1 MTGKQGHWPKGLKAW
16 KALREHYREDLA
28 QAHLRALFKR
38 DAERYTRFSVEAEGL
53 LLDFSR
59 NLVTRKTMKLLLRLA
74 RECGVEAMRERMFAG
89 EHINATEDR
98 AVLHVALRAD
108 RDDPY
113 FDGDIDAT
121 AAVHEVLD
129 RLDAFVRAVHSGQ
142 YGGHGTGRHF
152 TDVVNIGI
160 GGSDLGIE
168 MAVQALAN
176 YRVQGMRVH
185 CVSNIDGVGLGDVLA
200 RVDPATTLFVICS
213 KTFTTLE
220 TLTNARAARDWFV
233 ERYGAEAVRTHF
245 VGVSTNHAAMDEFG
259 ISPANRFG
267 FWDFVGG
274 RYSLW
279 SAVGLSIALAI
290 GMDNF
295 RALLA
300 GARAIDR
307 HFRDAPPEHNLPVL
321 MGLLSAWNT
330 GFLRCESLAV
340 LPYDSRLARL
350 PAYLQQ
356 LHMESNGKRVQRNG
370 KRVTVDTAPV
380 LWGEPGSNAQH
391 SFYQLLHQGTRNIAV
406 DFIAPVQASGPS
418 QAQHDL
424 ALANMLAQA
433 RALSEGLGADEIR
446 ASLRAGLEPPA
457 PYVAPEQVAE
467 TGAVEVAESAVDS
480 GAVEADEAEDPAAA
494 AEAVAAAAAA
504 ESAAAESAAAEAAA
518 AEAAA
523 AADAAYRARLDAIEA
538 LVPHKVHP
546 GNRPST
552 TLLFRRL
559 DPETLGK
566 LVALYEHKVFV
577 ESVIWNINAFDQW
590 GVELGKKLAG
600 ELAGAVTSPDGFQGG
615 DVSTR
620 GLLDAIARWR

>member
-1 MTGKQGHWPKGLKAW
+1 MSDRPAKWPQGLKAW
-16 KALREHYREDLA
+16 
-28 QAHLRALFKR
+28 RALKAHWR
-38 DAERYTRFSVEAEGL
+38 DELRDKHLKSLFRRNPERFTRFSVEAEGL

-59 NLVTRKTMKLLLRLA
+59 NLVTGKTMRLLLRLA
-74 RECGVEAMRERMFAG
+74 REAGVEAMRERLFAG
-89 EHINATEDR
+89 EHLNSTEDR
-98 AVLHVALRAD
+98 AALHMALRAD

-113 FDGDIDAT
+113 FDGEVDAT

-129 RLDAFVRAVHSGQ
+129 RMDAFVRAVHSGQ
-142 YGGHGTGRHF
+142 YAGHGTKRRF

-168 MAVQALAN
+168 MAVGALAN
-176 YRVQGMRVH
+176 YRVPGIEVH
-185 CVSNIDGVGLGDVLA
+185 CVSNIDGVGLADVLG
-200 RVDPATTLFVICS
+200 RVEPATTLFVVCS

-220 TLTNARAARDWFV
+220 TLTNANAAREWFV
-233 ERYGAEAVRTHF
+233 SRLGAEAVRTHF
-245 VGVSTNHAAMDEFG
+245 VGVSTNHAAMDAFG

-279 SAVGLSIALAI
+279 SAVGLSIALGI
-290 GMDNF
+290 GMDHF

-300 GARAIDR
+300 GGRAMDR
-307 HFRDAPPEHNLPVL
+307 HFRAAPREANLPVL

-330 GFLRCESLAV
+330 GFVGCESLAV
-340 LPYDSRLARL
+340 LPYDSRLARF

-356 LHMESNGKRVQRNG
+356 LHMESNGKRVRRDG
-370 KRVTVDTAPV
+370 RKVGVDTAPV

-391 SFYQLLHQGTRNIAV
+391 SFYQLLHQGTRKVAV
-406 DFIAPVQASGPS
+406 DFLAPVQGSGPS

-424 ALANMLAQA
+424 ALANLLAQA
-433 RALSEGLGADEIR
+433 RALSEGLDHDTVLAELDAKAAEG
-446 ASLRAGLEPPA
+446 
-457 PYVAPEQVAE
+457 PEE
-467 TGAVEVAESAVDS
+467 GR
-480 GAVEADEAEDPAAA
+480 EARLAAA
-494 AEAVAAAAAA
+494 
-504 ESAAAESAAAEAAA
+504 
-518 AEAAA
+518 
-523 AADAAYRARLDAIEA
+523 RALA
-538 LVPHKVHP
+538 PHKVHP

-552 TLLFRRL
+552 TILFRRL

-577 ESVIWNINAFDQW
+577 ESVIWGINPFDQW

-600 ELAGAVTSPDGFQGG
+600 ELAGAVAEPDGFQGG
-615 DVSTR
+615 DASTR

>member
-1 MTGKQGHWPKGLKAW
+1 MSDRPAKWPQGLKAW
-16 KALREHYREDLA
+16 
-28 QAHLRALFKR
+28 RALKAHWR
-38 DAERYTRFSVEAEGL
+38 DELRDKHLKSLFRRNPERFTRFSVEAEGL

-59 NLVTRKTMKLLLRLA
+59 NLVTGKTMRLLLQLA
-74 RECGVEAMRERMFAG
+74 REAGVEPMRERLFAG
-89 EHINATEDR
+89 EHLNSTEDR
-98 AVLHVALRAD
+98 AALHMALRAD

-113 FDGDIDAT
+113 FDGEVDAT

-129 RLDAFVRAVHSGQ
+129 RMDAFVRAVHSGQ
-142 YGGHGTGRHF
+142 YAGHGTKRRF

-168 MAVQALAN
+168 MAVGALAN
-176 YRVQGMRVH
+176 YNVPGIEVH
-185 CVSNIDGVGLGDVLA
+185 CVSNIDGVGLADVLG
-200 RVDPATTLFVICS
+200 RVEPATTLFVVCS

-220 TLTNARAARDWFV
+220 TLTNANAAREWFV
-233 ERYGAEAVRTHF
+233 SRLGAEAVRTHF
-245 VGVSTNHAAMDEFG
+245 VGVSTNHAAMDAFG

-290 GMDNF
+290 GMDHF

-300 GARAIDR
+300 GGRAMDR
-307 HFRDAPPEHNLPVL
+307 HFRAAPPEANLPVL

-330 GFLRCESLAV
+330 GFVGCESLAV
-340 LPYDSRLARL
+340 LPYDSRLARF

-356 LHMESNGKRVQRNG
+356 LHMESNGKRVGRDG
-370 KRVTVDTAPV
+370 RKVGVDTAPV

-391 SFYQLLHQGTRNIAV
+391 SFYQLLHQGTRKVAV
-406 DFIAPVQASGPS
+406 DFLAPVQGSGPS

-424 ALANMLAQA
+424 ALANLLAQA
-433 RALSEGLGADEIR
+433 RALSEGLDQDTVLAE
-446 ASLRAGLEPPA
+446 LEA
-457 PYVAPEQVAE
+457 RTAEGPEE
-467 TGAVEVAESAVDS
+467 GR
-480 GAVEADEAEDPAAA
+480 EARLAAA
-494 AEAVAAAAAA
+494 
-504 ESAAAESAAAEAAA
+504 
-518 AEAAA
+518 
-523 AADAAYRARLDAIEA
+523 RALA
-538 LVPHKVHP
+538 PHKVHP

-552 TLLFRRL
+552 TILFRRL

-577 ESVIWNINAFDQW
+577 ESVIWGINAFDQW

-600 ELAGAVTSPDGFQGG
+600 ELAGAVAEPDGFQGG
-615 DVSTR
+615 DASTR

>member
-1 MTGKQGHWPKGLKAW
+1 MAKKTASWPKGLKAW
-16 KALREHYREDLA
+16 RALREHYRDDIA
-28 QAHLRALFKR
+28 RRHLRTLFKR
-38 DAERYTRFSVEAEGL
+38 DPERFTRFSVEAEGL
-53 LLDFSR
+53 LLDYSR
-59 NLVTRKTMKLLLRLA
+59 NLVTRKTLRLLQRLA
-74 RECGVEAMRERMFAG
+74 AEAGVEAMRERMFAG
-89 EHINATEDR
+89 EHINNTEDR

-113 FDGDIDAT
+113 LDGEFDAT

-129 RLDAFVRAVHSGQ
+129 RMDAFVRAVHSGQ
-142 YGGHGTGRHF
+142 YAGHGTGRRI

-160 GGSDLGIE
+160 GGSDLGIA
-168 MAVQALAN
+168 MAVEALAG
-176 YRVQGMRVH
+176 YAVPGVRVH

-200 RVDPATTLFVICS
+200 RVEPGTTLFVICS

-220 TLTNARAARDWFV
+220 TLTNARAAREWFV
-233 ERYGAEAVRTHF
+233 ERLGAEAVRTHF

-259 ISPANRFG
+259 ISPTNRFG

-300 GARAIDR
+300 GARAMDR
-307 HFRDAPPEHNLPVL
+307 HFHAAPPEQNLPVL
-321 MGLLSAWNT
+321 LGLLSAWNT
-330 GFLRCESLAV
+330 GFLGCESLAV
-340 LPYDSRLARL
+340 LPYDSRLARF

-356 LHMESNGKRVQRNG
+356 LHMESNGKRVGRDG
-370 KRVTVDTAPV
+370 RPVGVPTAPV

-391 SFYQLLHQGTRNIAV
+391 SFYQLLHQGTRKVAV
-406 DFIAPVQASGPS
+406 DFLAPVLASGPS

-424 ALANMLAQA
+424 ALANLLAQA
-433 RALSEGLGADEIR
+433 RALSEGLDIDEVR
-446 ASLRAGLEPPA
+446 AQLEAAIAPP
-457 PYVAPEQVAE
+457 EE
-467 TGAVEVAESAVDS
+467 G
-480 GAVEADEAEDPAAA
+480 DE
-494 AEAVAAAAAA
+494 
-504 ESAAAESAAAEAAA
+504 EAAA
-518 AEAAA
+518 LYGSKLAAA
-523 AADAAYRARLDAIEA
+523 KA
-538 LVPHKVHP
+538 LAPHKVHP
-546 GNRPST
+546 GNHPST

-566 LVALYEHKVFV
+566 LIALYEHKVLV
-577 ESVIWNINAFDQW
+577 ESIIWGVNAFDQW

-600 ELAGAVTSPDGFQGG
+600 ELAGAVANPDGFQGG
-615 DVSTR
+615 DASTR